1 MGMEFCDLIKL
12 EIAEYTGLL
21 KEFDEAMS
29 DADDWPDTFDERMR
43 LKRLVDKVRAHEL
56 KPVQDVHKIVKDI
69 MTEELKRVST
79 IPYNSQEIC
88 MEFSKRVLRQ
98 LQKHIEAM

>member
-43 LKRLVDKVRAHEL
+43 LKQLVDKVRAHEL

-69 MTEELKRVST
+69 MMEELKQIST
-79 IPYNSQEIC
+79 IPYNSQAIC
-88 MEFSKRVLRQ
+88 MVFSKRVLKK
-98 LQKHIEAM
+98 LQNHIEGM